1 MIKEDETCKILKEI
15 RKMFRCE
22 NANCGVVTPARQPEN
37 RIVLETRPR
46 TYENKIKRGKQ
57 KGTIL
62 TTHGSE
68 IVKEIRVCPQ
78 CFIVLTGEKPKAAR
92 EAPVTPPRK
101 KSRPSFR
108 KKEKKQWTNPRDRKG
123 NKNRPKKEVKEKKAP
138 VVEVV
143 NQLQVVKE

>member
-1 MIKEDETCKILKEI
+1 
-15 RKMFRCE
+15 MFRCE
-22 NANCGVVTPARQPEN
+22 NSNCGVLTPARQPEN
-37 RIVLETRPR
+37 KVVLETRPK

-78 CFIVLTGEKPKAAR
+78 CFIMLTGLKPKEAR
-92 EAPVTPPRK
+92 EAPTPPARK
-101 KSRPSFR
+101 KARHSF
-108 KKEKKQWTNPRDRKG
+108 KKKGRKQWTNPRDRKG
-123 NKNRPKKEVKEKKAP
+123 NKNKPKKEVEKKAP

-143 NQLQVVKE
+143 NPLQVVKE